1 MGIFQP
7 SNVRCM
13 LELWPKVQRTRA
25 LCSRCVA
32 HNNAALKEKFGAM
45 ISVFARID
53 FMIVT
58 RDRAWVWDWFVIC
71 CVVSVCHRAKQN
83 LMELEVSRQLTLP
96 CSLCFGDLSD
106 EIRTAKTHF
115 KSQNWRDKTVNRLP
129 LDTIV
134 KIACLS
140 YFTRGYNRFI
150 QRCKMP
156 LKAVLNSV
164 LKYP

>member
-58 RDRAWVWDWFVIC
+58 RDRAWGWDWFVIC

-83 LMELEVSRQLTLP
+83 IY
-96 CSLCFGDLSD
+96 G
-106 EIRTAKTHF
+106 A
-115 KSQNWRDKTVNRLP
+115 KSQPPVNFALLSLFWWLVRLVIKSEPLKPILESKLERQNGQPSPLWYHCQNRLP
-129 LDTIV
+129 ELVHSWVQSLHTT
-134 KIACLS
+134 L
-140 YFTRGYNRFI
+140 
-150 QRCKMP
+150 
-156 LKAVLNSV
+156 
-164 LKYP
+164 